1 MKLIRAYC
9 DDDCLMVIYS
19 KPKTWHSTVILALQ
33 SVPLNRGVYEWSTS
47 VKKDDEWSKQ
57 TNVGPLVHHWLEH
70 TMHDRCLPWRY
81 SVSTKLSKPGSG
93 ASRGRPLACGTI
105 LIHMFLI
112 WLVSFRCCFLM
123 LFRFWF
129 WNDRMMIPKSPPT
142 GESVVRSCRCWCLKY
157 SMSVALNP
165 PCGNDDYDHEM
176 GLIHS
181 SWWWIH
187 FGWSDLSLWQT
198 LINIG

>member
-1 MKLIRAYC
+1 MN
-9 DDDCLMVIYS
+9 DQPPS
-19 KPKTWHSTVILALQ
+19 KRMMNGANKPMWARWCTIDLSIPCMIGASHEGTQFLPSWASLA
-33 SVPLNRGVYEWSTS
+33 P
-47 VKKDDEWSKQ
+47 
-57 TNVGPLVHHWLEH
+57 
-70 TMHDRCLPWRY
+70 
-81 SVSTKLSKPGSG
+81 G

-198 LINIG
+198 LINIE